1 MKIHPLTVCREKLQN
16 NDFITTNY
24 RKKAEM
30 LEDIIAEEEELRNF
44 AAEIYFEIS
53 NKILVRNSKRRKVL
67 DCLKKLNLEYNY
79 TSYVTDFDE
88 INTMLEQFEN
98 RCQQLLGKK
107 NDFSDAIENDYLNS
121 RNILRNSIMDDTDIY
136 NSSLANSDIEIK
148 VIGHESEQ
156 LTKLLE
162 NRIQM
167 YFGDFSS
174 NKVTRK
180 TQIIVVDQRN
190 DLDKIEE
197 AIANIEADNYIVMA
211 FNANKESWIYSTK
224 IKSEVIQMLDQFMC
238 CSEKKVRFSDAFCA
252 VAANYMVLMLMD
264 SLSGYRKMFNTYCI
278 NSSLEIKN
286 KSFYGLKLGAD
297 AFRKVKEDYVR
308 IDESVTEAEALNRF
322 IVKSKDI
329 IDMNFEYE
337 FKNDGNINRV
347 ITRVKDKEVIEA
359 EGKNE
364 LLLDAAK
371 ESVTETIIKLFQ
383 SYGVKVSLA
392 LGFDEIKRLFASEKS
407 VYAFDDKGIFSKEGV
422 LIFRVD

>member
-1 MKIHPLTVCREKLQN
+1 MATNRAIIHRLP
-16 NDFITTNY
+16 
-24 RKKAEM
+24 
-30 LEDIIAEEEELRNF
+30 
-44 AAEIYFEIS
+44 
-53 NKILVRNSKRRKVL
+53 
-67 DCLKKLNLEYNY
+67 
-79 TSYVTDFDE
+79 
-88 INTMLEQFEN
+88 
-98 RCQQLLGKK
+98 
-107 NDFSDAIENDYLNS
+107 
-121 RNILRNSIMDDTDIY
+121 
-136 NSSLANSDIEIK
+136 
-148 VIGHESEQ
+148 
-156 LTKLLE
+156 
-162 NRIQM
+162 
-167 YFGDFSS
+167 
-174 NKVTRK
+174 
-180 TQIIVVDQRN
+180 
-190 DLDKIEE
+190 
-197 AIANIEADNYIVMA
+197 
-211 FNANKESWIYSTK
+211 
-224 IKSEVIQMLDQFMC
+224 
-238 CSEKKVRFSDAFCA
+238 
-252 VAANYMVLMLMD
+252 
-264 SLSGYRKMFNTYCI
+264 
-278 NSSLEIKN
+278 LEIKN

>member
-1 MKIHPLTVCREKLQN
+1 
-16 NDFITTNY
+16 
-24 RKKAEM
+24 
-30 LEDIIAEEEELRNF
+30 
-44 AAEIYFEIS
+44 
-53 NKILVRNSKRRKVL
+53 
-67 DCLKKLNLEYNY
+67 
-79 TSYVTDFDE
+79 
-88 INTMLEQFEN
+88 
-98 RCQQLLGKK
+98 
-107 NDFSDAIENDYLNS
+107 
-121 RNILRNSIMDDTDIY
+121 
-136 NSSLANSDIEIK
+136 
-148 VIGHESEQ
+148 
-156 LTKLLE
+156 
-162 NRIQM
+162 
-167 YFGDFSS
+167 
-174 NKVTRK
+174 
-180 TQIIVVDQRN
+180 
-190 DLDKIEE
+190 
-197 AIANIEADNYIVMA
+197 MA

-337 FKNDGNINRV
+337 FMNDGNINRV

-371 ESVTETIIKLFQ
+371 ESVAETIIKLFQ

>member
-1 MKIHPLTVCREKLQN
+1 MKKYLM
-16 NDFITTNY
+16 Y
-24 RKKAEM
+24 RYNSFLKDEGNTSLIRVRNKEYRIKKE
-30 LEDIIAEEEELRNF
+30 IFTYEELLKCMS
-44 AAEIYFEIS
+44 YFKELREVETLEEYTLQSKIVRFLMQIGVLNYS
-53 NKILVRNSKRRKVL
+53 EVTYPDAKILRYLIK
-67 DCLKKLNLEYNY
+67 NY
-79 TSYVTDFDE
+79 IDFDQMM
-88 INTMLEQFEN
+88 I
-98 RCQQLLGKK
+98 
-107 NDFSDAIENDYLNS
+107 
-121 RNILRNSIMDDTDIY
+121 
-136 NSSLANSDIEIK
+136 SLANSDIEIK

-297 AFRKVKEDYVR
+297 VFRKVKEDYVR

-337 FKNDGNINRV
+337 FMNDGNINRV

-371 ESVTETIIKLFQ
+371 ESVAETIIKLFQ
-383 SYGVKVSLA
+383 SYGVRVSLA